1 MLTILPKD
9 DDAIVVTLDL
19 GAAGAAGD
27 EGGGGTSLLPS
38 PAEDRATVAGSSLA
52 CLGDPVLPADVF
64 RTQPVLVGPSVRL
77 EPLTEVVLN
86 EYLRGL
92 ADPEVQRLTGSQ
104 STYTPPEVE
113 RWLATRREQH
123 DRADWAVTR
132 REDDT
137 FLGEA
142 VLHEFDAANESA
154 SYRVWL
160 AGPHL
165 FGRGYGTEVTQL
177 VVDHALDQVGVH
189 RLALEVF
196 DLNPRARRVYEKC
209 GFVVEGRLRDA
220 LMWEGR
226 RYDALVMAVLRT
238 DERPGR
244 RHGPRP

>member
-1 MLTILPKD
+1 
-9 DDAIVVTLDL
+9 
-19 GAAGAAGD
+19 
-27 EGGGGTSLLPS
+27 
-38 PAEDRATVAGSSLA
+38 
-52 CLGDPVLPADVF
+52 VLPFDVF
-64 RTQPVLVGPSVRL
+64 RTQPVLVGPRVRL
-77 EPLTEVVLN
+77 EPLTEIVLD

-92 ADPEVQRLTGSQ
+92 ADPEVRRLTGSHRTIT
-104 STYTPPEVE
+104 SAEAE
-113 RWLATRREQH
+113 RWLSTRREQH

-132 REDDT
+132 REDGA

-142 VLHEFDAANESA
+142 VLHEFDPANESA

-177 VVDHALDQVGVH
+177 VVDHALDELGVH

-220 LMWEGR
+220 LVWEGQR
-226 RYDALVMAVLRT
+226 HDALTMAVLRST
-238 DERPGR
+238 ARPGR
-244 RHGPRP
+244 RHEPLP